1 LSAEAFSELI
11 DLEAPLDGD
20 FQPVIRLII
29 GGIAVRLDFALEEI
43 DDLQLAV
50 ERLLAETDQQA
61 SVCFK
66 FELSG
71 ERTIRA
77 RIGPLSEACVA
88 SALGDAAGVPGQLT
102 LRRILRTVVDS
113 FDVEPAPDG
122 GVLVR
127 LEKQRA
133 A

>member
-1 LSAEAFSELI
+1 MSDQYLSELI

-50 ERLLAETDQQA
+50 ERLLAEIGGQA
-61 SVCFK
+61 SVRFN

-71 ERTIRA
+71 ERMIRT
-77 RIGPLSEACVA
+77 RIGPLSEGQLT
-88 SALGDAAGVPGQLT
+88 SALGDGAPGQLT

-113 FDVEPAPDG
+113 FDVEPASEG
-122 GVLVR
+122 CVVVQ
-127 LEKQRA
+127 LEKERA

>member
-1 LSAEAFSELI
+1 VSVQELSELI

-50 ERLLAETDQQA
+50 ERLLAETGRQA
-61 SVCFK
+61 TVRFN
-66 FELSG
+66 FELEG

-77 RIGPLSEACVA
+77 RIGPLSEGPVSA
-88 SALGDAAGVPGQLT
+88 ALGDGEAPAGQLT
-102 LRRILRTVVDS
+102 LKRILRTVVDS
-113 FDVEPAPDG
+113 FGVEKVPG
-122 GVLVR
+122 GRVVVR